1 MKVSDIGGARG
12 PSSAKK
18 ANKKEKSGSDFSV
31 HLKDATEAAENSGDV
46 SDTSPVSSVDAILS
60 VQEVPDAMADS
71 HRRAVMEWGEDV
83 LDRLEQIRRDI
94 LLGRLSKERLMALA
108 RNLRA
113 RKKHIDDPALKA
125 IIDDIELRAEVEIAK
140 FSRGF

>member
-31 HLKDATEAAENSGDV
+31 HLKDATEAENSGDV